1 MSSIRETAE
10 LALKALHDLGA
21 QSASAQAINGK
32 KSEFTIEGGRFTLLR
47 TTLDNSLSLQAI
59 KDFRRGGVS
68 GNSFEQE
75 AVLLAARDCVAS
87 AEAAQPDPAWEM
99 AKEGQ
104 GQFRDGALE
113 PDMEELFFRTREL
126 MDSVHR
132 EYPKIILEQVITA
145 HTARSGVYLNSFGVE
160 YSVIAGQYEVTL
172 MFSGHDG
179 DQSSSFNYCGILT
192 DSLDKPFIDL
202 GSIRQNLSDAENQI
216 HTQQTQGK
224 FEGTVIF
231 TPDCLGSMLSEL
243 LDNYVA
249 DGVLLDGT
257 SQWKDNLGKQVADKR
272 ITLSLKPLDP
282 RVICGER
289 YTAEGFASQDY
300 DIISSGVLQGF
311 MLSKY
316 AANKTGKKRAPN
328 ASGSM
333 VMAPGGT
340 PLSDIIKH
348 TKKGLLVSRYSGG
361 AAGTNGE
368 FSGVAKNSFLIQ
380 DGKIGPAVSE
390 TMISGNLA
398 GMLNRVAGISRE
410 TVDDGMTSLPW
421 LAVEGIMISGK

>member
-1 MSSIRETAE
+1 MSSIRETAA
-10 LALKALHDLGA
+10 LAIKALHDLGA

-59 KDFRRGGVS
+59 KDFRRGSVS

-99 AKEGQ
+99 AKEGR
-104 GQFRDGALE
+104 GQFKDGAPE
-113 PDMEELFFRTREL
+113 PDMEGLFKRTREL

-132 EYPKIILEQVITA
+132 EYPRIILEQVITA
-145 HTARSGVYLNSFGVE
+145 HTARNGFYLNSFGVE
-160 YSVIAGQYEVTL
+160 YEILSGQYEVTL

-179 DQSSSFNYCGILT
+179 DQSSSFNYCGILM
-192 DSLDKPFIDL
+192 DSLDKPFLDL

-216 HTQQTQGK
+216 HTQGTQGK

-257 SQWKDNLGKQVADKR
+257 SQWKDSLGKQVADER
-272 ITLSLKPLDP
+272 ITLSMKPLDP

-289 YTAEGFASQDY
+289 YTAEGFLSQDY
-300 DIISSGVLQGF
+300 DLIRSGVLQGF
-311 MLSKY
+311 MLSNY

-333 VMAPGGT
+333 VMAPGT
-340 PLSDIIKH
+340 QTLSQMIAA

-380 DGKIGPAVSE
+380 DGQIGPAVSE

-410 TVDDGMTSLPW
+410 TVEDGMTSLPW
-421 LAVEGIMISGK
+421 LAVEGITISGK